1 MSRAFWAFP
10 SGISGRACLRIL
22 HAAGATLFL
31 GLLLGGGL
39 LFLLVEASASVGTEP
54 GDVSL
59 VAAEL
64 VDDPAMSV
72 APDKATEGPIA
83 RAFDEYLIDDGSER
97 RLLHRLLLLRLRGRG
112 PPF

>member
-10 SGISGRACLRIL
+10 SGISGRACLRIP
-22 HAAGATLFL
+22 HAAGAMLFL
-31 GLLLGGGL
+31 GLLLWGGL
-39 LFLLVEASASVGTEP
+39 VFLLEASASARTEP
-54 GDVSL
+54 GDVYL

-83 RAFDEYLIDDGSER
+83 RASDEYLIDDGSER
-97 RLLHRLLLLRLRGRG
+97 RLLLRLLLLRLRGRG